1 MTDSS
6 RVQEIELEIQGMTN
20 ILDESQENTVH
31 GKNDLICYCFKY
43 SRDDIEQDYIK
54 NGRSLIMD
62 NIMAEKKIGGCDCAI
77 KNPKGR

>member
-1 MTDSS
+1 VRNLS
-6 RVQEIELEIQGMTN
+6 N

-43 SRDDIEQDYIK
+43 TTRGDIEQDYIK
-54 NGRSLIMD
+54 NGQSLIMD
-62 NIMAEKKIGGCDCAI
+62 NIMAAKKIGGCDFAI